1 MGWEG
6 QLCSQ
11 AGVPCSTDSSAG
23 ASQVSCGSKC
33 VKVSPDL
40 LRLQGE
46 EFVLSEALMETPTY
60 RGGPSLPLTWGGPVP
75 MAVPCLVL
83 GSRVVLLLGLLI
95 I

>member
-1 MGWEG
+1 M
-6 QLCSQ
+6 
-11 AGVPCSTDSSAG
+11 
-23 ASQVSCGSKC
+23 SCGSTC
-33 VKVSPDL
+33 VKVSPEL